1 MTDDI
6 NHTSSASAL
15 SSAMYNSDLKSSSSS
30 SLQQPC
36 GAENNF
42 FYNDNNNNGNDYSQP
57 QSHNN
62 YNNNQQQQQYLLHQE
77 QQAHG
82 PLTNPSL
89 HRSIPIAIQRR
100 SPSNRK
106 KEIGDHHLSRSRTSI
121 YDDDDDNDSDIDV
134 EGDAI
139 KLRRKYGNKIVQTY
153 QQESSILPSSTSA
166 AGTTATRFRNH
177 NRSLSTSSASIL
189 NAPYFGSLSR
199 STNQILSLPPM
210 SLGGGDNNNDNIMY
224 DDDGQ
229 VVVEPPESIIS
240 YGSLRDSHE
249 RGRFLDGPSSYREP
263 MSGKIRQLDHRLR
276 YHGSR
281 QQPAGSADLN
291 IGERLR
297 ERLQQSRKLKELRQ
311 KEEDMKKKK
320 SSNNNN
326 KNKEGGLYI
335 DNNNNNDEGN
345 DNNDDDDTTNNNI
358 GESQDQQ
365 KMAATSSLSAMMNGV
380 SQSVSPPEGYNSSLG
395 SEILMPIET
404 EELLPSPRRMML
416 STSLTAFELLKTS
429 NKDNIISDYDK
440 RLASAGG
447 QHGQPTSLLSSLA
460 PLVTTDSNKNNNTGL
475 SNLMSLNTN
484 TTTTTTTT
492 TTTEIRKPHNTNNND
507 GFQLLA
513 RSMSDPSPR
522 FYHNHHHSLQQS
534 SGTTTTTSADN
545 INMFLPANTTNN
557 NQTNEATNNNAIQQ
571 VPPYNNDHQLL
582 RENHHTSSSPFIS
595 DHNNDTIMFNGNGS
609 RSQLDHD
616 PNTDGAF
623 GDMDM
628 E

>member
-6 NHTSSASAL
+6 NHTSVSAL

-30 SLQQPC
+30 SSQQPC

-42 FYNDNNNNGNDYSQP
+42 FYNDNNNNDYSQ
-57 QSHNN
+57 QSH
-62 YNNNQQQQQYLLHQE
+62 NNQQQQQYSLHQE
-77 QQAHG
+77 QLVHG

-89 HRSIPIAIQRR
+89 HRSSPITIQR

-106 KEIGDHHLSRSRTSI
+106 KEIGDHLSRSI
-121 YDDDDDNDSDIDV
+121 YDDDDDDDSDIDV

-139 KLRRKYGNKIVQTY
+139 KLRRKYGNNIVQTY
-153 QQESSILPSSTSA
+153 QPESSILSSTA
-166 AGTTATRFRNH
+166 AAAARTTNNRFRNH
-177 NRSLSTSSASIL
+177 NRSLSTSASIL
-189 NAPYFGSLSR
+189 NAPYFGSLSK

-210 SLGGGDNNNDNIMY
+210 SLGGGDNNITMY

-229 VVVEPPESIIS
+229 VIVEPPESTIN

-281 QQPAGSADLN
+281 QPAAELNN

-311 KEEDMKKKK
+311 KEENMKKKCN
-320 SSNNNN
+320 SNN
-326 KNKEGGLYI
+326 KSKEGGLYNHD
-335 DNNNNNDEGN
+335 DNNSNDKGN
-345 DNNDDDDTTNNNI
+345 DNNDDDNNTTYNK
-358 GESQDQQ
+358 GEPQDQ
-365 KMAATSSLSAMMNGV
+365 KVAGTSSLSAMMNEV
-380 SQSVSPPEGYNSSLG
+380 SQSVSPPVEYSSLG
-395 SEILMPIET
+395 PEILMPIET
-404 EELLPSPRRMML
+404 RIQDYHEDQISTEELPSPGRMML

-429 NKDNIISDYDK
+429 NEDNIISDYDK
-440 RLASAGG
+440 RVASVGG
-447 QHGQPTSLLSSLA
+447 QHGQSTTLLSLA
-460 PLVTTDSNKNNNTGL
+460 PLVTTDSNNNNTVL
-475 SNLMSLNTN
+475 SNLASLNT
-484 TTTTTTTT
+484 TQMT
-492 TTTEIRKPHNTNNND
+492 TTTEIRKPHNND
-507 GFQLLA
+507 GFQVLA

-522 FYHNHHHSLQQS
+522 FYHNIHHSLQQS
-534 SGTTTTTSADN
+534 SGTTTSSANN
-545 INMFLPANTTNN
+545 ISMFLPAATNNN
-557 NQTNEATNNNAIQQ
+557 NQTEAINNNNAIQQ
-571 VPPYNNDHQLL
+571 VPPYNIGQLL
-582 RENHHTSSSPFIS
+582 RENHHTSSPFIS
-595 DHNNDTIMFNGNGS
+595 DHNNDTIMINGNGS
-609 RSQLDHD
+609 RSHSDHD